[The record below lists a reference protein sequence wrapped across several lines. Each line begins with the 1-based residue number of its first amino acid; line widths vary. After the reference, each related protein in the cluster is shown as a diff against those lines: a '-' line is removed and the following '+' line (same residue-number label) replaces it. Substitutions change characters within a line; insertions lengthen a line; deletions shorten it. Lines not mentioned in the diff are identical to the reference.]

1 MKIMV
6 RFLHS
11 SDLHLDRPFKGLSE
25 LSDSALQAVRQS
37 TFSAWQKIVQYA
49 IDEQP
54 DFVLLVGDSYDGSM
68 RSLRAQKE
76 LQKGLQ
82 QLQAYNI
89 PVIIS
94 YGASD
99 YAEGEW
105 ARFTLPDNVTVLPTK
120 TTTLTLPLANE
131 SIKLTGCSY
140 AHGEMPT
147 ALLDTYPQADKE
159 MLHIA
164 MLYGEVKPAEA
175 ATKHYDYLALG
186 GRHQQVVIQESP
198 RMVYCGTPQ
207 STSVTEVGNKGFYD
221 VTLTKESCSMHF
233 VHTSA
238 ILYVKQEVDA
248 SEVRYAN
255 DLMVLCHKTCN
266 ALRDKYRATIVQI
279 TLTNLTAEG
288 SKLWHS
294 TKPAEWLA
302 VLRDM
307 ESEQLPLVWLAAIDA
322 VTSAPRPVTN
332 SAQQVIDTMHS
343 WSADEWQDVL
353 ADIYQSGTV
362 ARLMQEQAL
371 DMHTL
376 LHEAEQLFLR
386 KMQEN

>member
-1 MKIMV
+1 
-6 RFLHS
+6 
-11 SDLHLDRPFKGLSE
+11 
-25 LSDSALQAVRQS
+25 
-37 TFSAWQKIVQYA
+37 
-49 IDEQP
+49 
-54 DFVLLVGDSYDGSM
+54 
-68 RSLRAQKE
+68 
-76 LQKGLQ
+76 
-82 QLQAYNI
+82 
-89 PVIIS
+89 
-94 YGASD
+94 
-99 YAEGEW
+99 
-105 ARFTLPDNVTVLPTK
+105 
-120 TTTLTLPLANE
+120 
-131 SIKLTGCSY
+131 
-140 AHGEMPT
+140 
-147 ALLDTYPQADKE
+147 
-159 MLHIA
+159 
-164 MLYGEVKPAEA
+164 
-175 ATKHYDYLALG
+175 
-186 GRHQQVVIQESP
+186 
-198 RMVYCGTPQ
+198 
-207 STSVTEVGNKGFYD
+207 
-221 VTLTKESCSMHF
+221 MHF